1 MAVSGGFS
9 NGCIDLRHDFFGHQ
23 LHRAACQYRIDP
35 VVSGIKQRAEVTGDF
50 TESQQL
56 VYHAVDRAGQHQ
68 TRRDGVGVDGVVWLT
83 LVQLEQIG
91 TAAKTDQLADQLLEV
106 KIVRAF

>member
-1 MAVSGGFS
+1 
-9 NGCIDLRHDFFGHQ
+9 
-23 LHRAACQYRIDP
+23 
-35 VVSGIKQRAEVTGDF
+35 
-50 TESQQL
+50 
-56 VYHAVDRAGQHQ
+56 
-68 TRRDGVGVDGVVWLT
+68 